1 MYMFWSIL
9 MLHSFMARKIENLL
23 KMQQTKLKKKRFLIS
38 TPLRDVVL
46 VGCMYKS
53 VRVIIEGRDMEV
65 NLMPLELHDFDLIL
79 GMDWLSTHKVQM
91 DCFVNMV
98 TLQGVDEKK
107 VIFKGERKVIS
118 SCVISGMITRK
129 LMRKGCVAYLA
140 YIIYFKKDRVELKNL
155 PIMREFP
162 KELLRLPPN
171 REVKV
176 LIDIL
181 LGNFLIAHAS
191 YRMTPT

>member
-1 MYMFWSIL
+1 

-118 SCVISGMITRK
+118 SCVISGMMTRK

-162 KELLRLPPN
+162 KELLGLPPN